1 MADDPDRLMD
11 FVNRIVPA
19 PLRMLV
25 LRERRPV
32 TRTAFGPAVWT
43 S

>member
-1 MADDPDRLMD
+1 MAVDPDRLMD
-11 FVNRIVPA
+11 FMKRFVPA
-19 PLRMLV
+19 PLRMLM

-32 TRTAFGPAVWT
+32 TRTALGPAVWT

>member
-1 MADDPDRLMD
+1 MAVDPDRLMD
-11 FVNRIVPA
+11 LVNRFVPA
-19 PLRMLV
+19 PLWMLV
-25 LRERRPV
+25 LRGRRPV